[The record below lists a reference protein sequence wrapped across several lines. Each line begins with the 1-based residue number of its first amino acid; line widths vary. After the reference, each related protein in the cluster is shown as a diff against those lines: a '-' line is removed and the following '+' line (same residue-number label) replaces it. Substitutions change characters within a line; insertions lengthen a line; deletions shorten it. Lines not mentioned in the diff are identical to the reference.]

1 MIADVPTGSWIVW
14 LGALVSVACGL
25 PYARQAY
32 RGAIYPSWVS
42 WSVWTATTG
51 YATATSLAAGAP
63 LAAIVPGAAFVR
75 CASILVC
82 VMVGGRRARDRGV
95 PRDATTRLDR
105 GCIAACVLIAI
116 LLLVTRNP
124 VVGLVA
130 AIATDFVAGIPT
142 YRNAWDREE
151 TPLNFA
157 GATFSAWCVV
167 MVLQGRTFAT
177 WAAPLYELAQNLVL
191 TVLVLTRGSPRVQY
205 RRARGLAVA
214 RGWTPPRSRRFIG
227 AVVGSAAAVLTAA
240 AVLAAGVVPVPAP
253 RADAPGAAVAPVVA
267 RAANQAVQL
276 VAPSGPVGPAPA
288 VAPSAAL
295 PAFRGAPLP
304 VGAGPGFAAL
314 VPSGRQLW
322 ITHGGSRTLTVLDV
336 ASGRT
341 VGTVRLAAGP
351 PRFITFCPDGAVA
364 YVSVYTDD
372 APDAPHVLVAV
383 DVASVQQVA
392 EIPVGRRPWASA
404 CSADGTR
411 VVVPSHDDGR
421 LDVIDTRRLAEGAGA
436 VERQVP
442 VAANPHWVAVGPD
455 GRWWTAN
462 HESNAVTL
470 LSADLTAQQVI
481 PLHLDGAKDCQ
492 APHSVAVSPDG
503 SRIAVACF
511 ASAQLYL
518 LDGRDGHPTGAVE
531 VGRGPQAVAWT
542 ADGARVWSAD
552 VYAGVSVVDP
562 ATGVRTASL
571 SADDAR
577 SPTSIALTRDG
588 SSGYATNLDSGTVSV
603 FDPAVPTER

>member
-1 MIADVPTGSWIVW
+1 MIADLPTGAWIVW

-82 VMVGGRRARDRGV
+82 VAIGGRRARARGV

-105 GCIAACVLIAI
+105 ACLAACVLIAI

-124 VVGLVA
+124 VLALVA

-142 YRNAWDREE
+142 YRNAWNREE
-151 TPLNFA
+151 TSLNFA

-191 TVLVLTRGSPRVQY
+191 TVVVLTRGSPLVRY
-205 RRARGLAVA
+205 RRARGLAVP
-214 RGWTPPRSRRFIG
+214 RGYTPPRSPGFIG
-227 AVVGSAAAVLTAA
+227 AVVGSATAVLAVAA
-240 AVLAAGVVPVPAP
+240 ALAAGVVPVPSPTA
-253 RADAPGAAVAPVVA
+253 GATVAPVVA
-267 RAANQAVQL
+267 RAANQAVQPL
-276 VAPSGPVGPAPA
+276 APSGLVGPVPA
-288 VAPSAAL
+288 VAPSAAF

-304 VGAGPGFAAL
+304 VGAEPGFAAL

-322 ITHGGSRTLTVLDV
+322 VTHGSTRTLTVLDV

-341 VGTVRLAAGP
+341 VGTVRIAAGP

-383 DVASVQQVA
+383 DVASVRQIA

-421 LDVIDTRRLAEGAGA
+421 LDVIDTRLLGRGAGA
-436 VERQVP
+436 VEKQVP
-442 VAANPHWVAVGPD
+442 VPANPHWVAVGPD

-462 HESNAVTL
+462 HESDAVTV

-481 PLHLDGAKDCQ
+481 PLRLDGAQECR

-503 SRIAVACF
+503 SRVAVACF

-562 ATGVRTASL
+562 AAGVRTASL
-571 SADDAR
+571 SAADAR

-588 SSGYATNLDSGTVSV
+588 SSGYVTNLDSGTVSI
-603 FDPAVPTER
+603 FDAAVLTER

>member
-1 MIADVPTGSWIVW
+1 MIAEVPTGAWIVW

-75 CASILVC
+75 CASILIC
-82 VMVGGRRARDRGV
+82 VTIGGRRARDRGV
-95 PRDATTRLDR
+95 PRDATTRLDQ
-105 GCIAACVLIAI
+105 GCLAACGLIAI
-116 LLLVTRNP
+116 LLLVTGNP

-151 TPLNFA
+151 TALNFA
-157 GATFSAWCVV
+157 GATFSAWCVI

-177 WAAPLYELAQNLVL
+177 WAAPLYEFAQNLTV

-214 RGWTPPRSRRFIG
+214 MGYTPPRSRGFIG
-227 AVVGSAAAVLTAA
+227 AVVGSAAAVLAGA
-240 AVLAAGVVPVPAP
+240 VVLAAGVVPVPSPA
-253 RADAPGAAVAPVVA
+253 AGATAAPVVA
-267 RAANQAVQL
+267 RAANQAAQL
-276 VAPSGPVGPAPA
+276 VAPAGLVGPVPA

-322 ITHGGSRTLTVLDV
+322 VTHGGTHTLTVLDV

-341 VGTVRLAAGP
+341 VGTVGIAAGP
-351 PRFITFCPDGAVA
+351 PRFITFCPDGTVA

-383 DVASVQQVA
+383 DVASVRQIA

-411 VVVPSHDDGR
+411 IVVPSHDDGT
-421 LDVIDTRRLAEGAGA
+421 LEVIDTRRLGEGAGA
-436 VERQVP
+436 VERRVP
-442 VAANPHWVAVGPD
+442 VAANPHWVAIGPD
-455 GRWWTAN
+455 GRWWAAN
-462 HESNAVTL
+462 HESNAVTV

-481 PLHLDGAKDCQ
+481 PLRLDGAKDCQ

-503 SRIAVACF
+503 SRVAVACF

-518 LDGRDGHPTGAVE
+518 LDGRDGHPSGAVD

-562 ATGVRTASL
+562 ATAARTASL

-577 SPTSIALTRDG
+577 APTSIALTRDG
-588 SSGYATNLDSGTVSV
+588 TRGYVTNLDSGTVSV
-603 FDPAVPTER
+603 FDAAVPTER